1 MRWKGSI
8 RLTMPGI
15 VSSLALAA
23 AVVMAPGVEAAPA
36 KKEAAKGPVKVG
48 YLTPLS
54 GVYAGPGADQRDGFL
69 LYLEQAGNK
78 VGERPIEVLV
88 EDKGSNKPDEALTKA
103 RKLVERDKVHILAG
117 IISSGVA
124 YALRDFVNAQKVPF
138 VVTNAGADG
147 LTQKQ
152 RSPYI
157 FRSAFANS
165 DSSHPLGEWAYKQGY
180 RKAVILA
187 ADYSAGYEQIGGF
200 VRTFTEAGGQIVQEI
215 YPPLGTTDYAPY
227 LAQIKRDADVVSVFF
242 AGADALR
249 FVQQYGEYGLKGAI
263 PLIGKGYLVDEVILP
278 KQGDAAVG
286 IVTALHWSYSLNT
299 PENKAFIQAYEAK
312 YKRPPTSYAEQGYVG
327 AQMLAKALEA
337 VKGNIENK
345 QPFLNALKKVEL
357 NAPRGMF
364 RLDSYGNPVHNI
376 YIRKVEKVGGKL
388 QNTVI
393 DTYPSVSQFWKW
405 NPNKFMAMPDY
416 DQMKGKWVK

>member
-1 MRWKGSI
+1 M
-8 RLTMPGI
+8 
-15 VSSLALAA
+15 
-23 AVVMAPGVEAAPA
+23 
-36 KKEAAKGPVKVG
+36 
-48 YLTPLS
+48 
-54 GVYAGPGADQRDGFL
+54 
-69 LYLEQAGNK
+69 
-78 VGERPIEVLV
+78 
-88 EDKGSNKPDEALTKA
+88 
-103 RKLVERDKVHILAG
+103 
-117 IISSGVA
+117 
-124 YALRDFVNAQKVPF
+124 
-138 VVTNAGADG
+138 
-147 LTQKQ
+147 
-152 RSPYI
+152 
-157 FRSAFANS
+157 S
-165 DSSHPLGEWAYKQGY
+165 DWS
-180 RKAVILA
+180 
-187 ADYSAGYEQIGGF
+187 
-200 VRTFTEAGGQIVQEI
+200 
-215 YPPLGTTDYAPY
+215 PY
-227 LAQIKRDADVVSVFF
+227 LAQIKRDADAVSVFF